1 MIKTKQQQ
9 QRKIPETDEIIIK
22 WWWWWTWMK
31 WNEEM
36 KKNVE
41 TQEAAQK
48 IKSSFSLYSWYFD
61 DENDHITVGN
71 EKIFPFILNVCNKQ
85 KITSDI
91 K

>member
-1 MIKTKQQQ
+1 MTWSKQQ

-22 WWWWWTWMK
+22 WWWWWWTWMK

-36 KKNVE
+36 KKKMLK
-41 TQEAAQK
+41 QEAAQK
-48 IKSSFSLYSWYFD
+48 IKSSFSLYSWYF